1 MAVSTLNSNIA
12 VFDIKTATQI
22 STIEGRK
29 DLDSG
34 RLDTDVITAKKNQL
48 GK

>member
-1 MAVSTLNSNIA
+1 MAIAILNGNIV
-12 VFDIKTATQI
+12 VFDVKTAAQI
-22 STIEGRK
+22 STIEGRN

-34 RLDTDVITAKKNQL
+34 RLDTDVITAKKNKQ